1 MESGK
6 YIMKISEKQIET
18 LVLIKGIEQ
27 SVGAL
32 DRWNSTSDI
41 IVELLSNKIMDTNEF
56 LESLYGLK
64 QMGLIE
70 GEIDKEEVLENQFV
84 YEYDDIKLSDE
95 GEKVIQQDN
104 FKEKLIKIVKM
115 LCVEL
120 KPVAQGVLANIL
132 SGVIGK

>member
-6 YIMKISEKQIET
+6 YIMEISEKQIEI
-18 LVLIKGIEQ
+18 LVLVKGIEQ
-27 SVGAL
+27 SVGKL
-32 DRWNSTSDI
+32 DRWNSTTDI
-41 IVELLSNKIMDTNEF
+41 IAELLSNEVWDTDEF
-56 LESLYGLK
+56 LGGVYELK
-64 QMGLIE
+64 QMGLID
-70 GEIDKEEVLENQFV
+70 GEIDKKELLKNQFV

>member
-1 MESGK
+1 
-6 YIMKISEKQIET
+6 MKISEKQIET

>member
-6 YIMKISEKQIET
+6 YIMEISDKQIEI
-18 LVLIKGIEQ
+18 LVLVKGIEK
-27 SVGAL
+27 SVGKL
-32 DRWNSTSDI
+32 DRWNSTTDI

>member
-6 YIMKISEKQIET
+6 YIMEIPEKQIEI
-18 LVLIKGIEQ
+18 LVLVKGIEQ
-27 SVGAL
+27 SVGKL
-32 DRWNSTSDI
+32 DRWNSTTDI
-41 IVELLSNKIMDTNEF
+41 IEELLSNEVWDTDEF
-56 LESLYGLK
+56 LGGVYELK
-64 QMGLIE
+64 QMGLID
-70 GEIDKEEVLENQFV
+70 GEIDKKELLENQFV

-95 GEKVIQQDN
+95 GKKVIQQDN
-104 FKEKLIKIVKM
+104 IKEKLIKIVKM